1 MTAGILD
8 FRFSILDGRTRLI
21 NAIENLK
28 SKIQNRSGSFDDF
41 ASFQATRADANALG
55 ATADQR
61 AHRLQVGIEA
71 AIRPVVRVT
80 DAMTELRPLAAD
92 IAPF

>member
-1 MTAGILD
+1 MTVCC
-8 FRFSILDGRTRLI
+8 FSP
-21 NAIENLK
+21 AIQNPK
-28 SKIQNRSGSFDDF
+28 SKIQKGSGSFDDF
-41 ASFQATRADANALG
+41 AGFQAARADANALG

-71 AIRPVVRVT
+71 AIRPIIRVT